1 MPGTT
6 PPVRDRDRF
15 SLAAAS
21 AAADLGDEAIARWVG
36 DFLASPGSDNAVLA
50 AALSQEPHWWFGPVQ
65 LPVAGL
71 ERLAGPED
79 DALCDV
85 EPDEWHDDVGAMQE
99 SIDDGWEPPPLLA
112 EWQDGR
118 LLLQDGN
125 HRYEALVR
133 EGASHA
139 WTLVYF
145 PNVDERDAFAA
156 RYLEDLRINGT
167 RP

>member
-1 MPGTT
+1 VNHTKHFG
-6 PPVRDRDRF
+6 
-15 SLAAAS
+15 LAGAS
-21 AAADLGDEAIARWVG
+21 AAADKGDEEIALWVG
-36 DFLASPGSDNAVLA
+36 EFLASDGSDNAVLA

-65 LPVAGL
+65 LPVVDL
-71 ERLAGPED
+71 ERLAGPEPE
-79 DALCDV
+79 ALCDV
-85 EPDEWHDDVGAMQE
+85 DPDEWHEDVGAMQD

-133 EGASHA
+133 EGTSHA

-145 PNVDERDAFAA
+145 PSLDERDRYAA
-156 RYLEDLRINGT
+156 RWLEELRVSGR